1 MRWNIDKEMMHRL
14 QNFWIGRHYDADNL
28 NVKTMLRFP

>member
-14 QNFWIGRHYDADNL
+14 QNFWIGRRYDADNL